1 MKTKNLMGNQESL
14 TKTIA
19 KGGLFFSIRN
29 FIDQIVS
36 FVSALVVIKLL
47 SVYDYGLWQL
57 ILAGLSIFL
66 MFTFPTITQIAIADS
81 SVEYGKKNFKNY
93 KAILKQY
100 SFLTILLAIFV
111 WLIIFLSAPLIS
123 KITGKNLTLF
133 FQILS
138 FYVLGEGILGIYQVF
153 FYSELRFK
161 AIASLKILSRISYLV
176 LILLFLLFF
185 KLGLTGVVLAYVLP
199 SFIASFLFL
208 PLFIKRV
215 SYLRKIWEGDK
226 KIFWQGL
233 KTHGKWG
240 IATDYLTKF
249 LANLRPWII
258 GYFLGVKSVA
268 IFSVAQSF
276 YEVVTFFLPLDSVLR
291 PIIPRIIF
299 EKERIDRLFQK
310 SVKYSI
316 WIYLGLLIISLIF
329 VPTFI
334 KVVFPKYSSS
344 ISLFYIIIFALL
356 PLGPSVILHQTFYA
370 LKAQKE
376 LFISSLVKAFSVAII
391 LPFSILLFGLRGT
404 ALEFTL
410 LAYLIVLTRYFIIKK
425 VQPDISFNLV
435 ELFRFDQQDR
445 ILIEKIINKIKRQF
459 R

>member
-57 ILAGLSIFL
+57 ILAALGIFL
-66 MFTFPTITQIAIADS
+66 IFTFPTIDKVVIADS

-100 SFLTILLAIFV
+100 SFLAISLAILVFF
-111 WLIIFLSAPLIS
+111 IIFVGAPLVS
-123 KITGKNLTLF
+123 MITRKNLTLF
-133 FQILS
+133 FRVIS
-138 FYVLGEGILGIYQVF
+138 FSVLTQAILGIYNVF
-153 FYSELRFK
+153 FSTEMRFK
-161 AIASLKILSRISYLV
+161 SLAILTIASRISYLV

-185 KLGLTGVVLAYVLP
+185 KMGILGVILSYTLAP
-199 SFIASFLFL
+199 FITVFIFL
-208 PLFIKRV
+208 PIFLKRISWLIK
-215 SYLRKIWEGDK
+215 IEEGDR
-226 KIFWQGL
+226 KIFWQSF
-233 KTHGKWG
+233 KKHGKWALG
-240 IATDYLTKF
+240 TDYVTQF
-249 LANLRPWII
+249 VGNLRPWIT
-258 GYFLGVKSVA
+258 GYFLGVNSVA
-268 IFSVAQSF
+268 ILSVAKSF
-276 YEVVTFFLPLDSVLR
+276 YETLSSFFPFTQVFQA
-291 PIIPRIIF
+291 IIPRTIF
-299 EKERIDRLFQK
+299 DKEKFSRLFQK
-310 SVKYSI
+310 SIKYSTWLYFLLFI
-316 WIYLGLLIISLIF
+316 LGIIF
-329 VPTFI
+329 VPIFI
-334 KVVFPKYSSS
+334 KIVFPKYLSS
-344 ISLFYIIIFALL
+344 IPLFLIISFSLL
-356 PLGPSVILHQTFYA
+356 PLGASVIFNYIFYG